1 MKISTDVPTTHT
13 TRGRRGP
20 LIVVV
25 TLASMLAGLGVMVAA
40 TAGVAEGVHAAAS
53 RLTTPRVAPIV
64 SHDAVVESMQIRTS
78 SLVPGRLDWPNFTNQ
93 AWSVH
98 AGEHV
103 TLRIKSFDDG
113 TAPLT
118 GAQMMYDMV
127 TGTTG
132 GGERVDGTLV
142 SSVAND
148 NVAHTFT
155 VVGLGLNLPIPAAPT
170 GGSVTVVAHFIAT
183 RTGTFMWQCYA
194 PCGTGANSVG
204 GAMSTMGWMEG
215 NIEVLP

>member
-1 MKISTDVPTTHT
+1 MKISSDVSTTHT
-13 TRGRRGP
+13 IRGRRGP

-25 TLASMLAGLGVMVAA
+25 TLASMLVGLGVMVAA

-53 RLTTPRVAPIV
+53 RLTTPGVVPIV
-64 SHDAVVESMQIRTS
+64 SHDVVVESMQIRTS
-78 SLVPGRLDWPNFTNQ
+78 SLVPGRQDWPNFTNQ
-93 AWSVH
+93 SWAVH
-98 AGEHV
+98 VGEHV
-103 TLRIKSFDDG
+103 TLRIRSFDDG
-113 TAPLT
+113 AAPLT

-127 TGTTG
+127 MGTNG
-132 GGERVDGTLV
+132 GRESVDGTLV

-148 NVAHTFT
+148 NVSHTFT
-155 VVGLGLNLPIPAAPT
+155 VVGLGLNIPIPAAPT
-170 GGSVTVVAHFIAT
+170 GGSVTVVAHFVAS

-204 GAMSTMGWMEG
+204 GAMSTMSWMEG